1 MQIHEKNGGVTLV
14 VLVITI
20 IVLLILAGITL
31 NFGLS
36 TIYEVTDDRTGTELA
51 MVEQALVQQ
60 YTLLITQN
68 QDDRIATEIS
78 ENVLLEDDTDRP
90 EILIGTRIA
99 DVSTL
104 NSYGFAKYIVDYI
117 NTSDMTY
124 EEYYYL
130 LDQSDL
136 EALGVKYNSEEDQ
149 ETQERSYIVNYST
162 GEDFDIVNKIYETT
176 EDPIYL
182 EGTDSNSKIDTETY
196 NFTDE

>member
-149 ETQERSYIVNYST
+149 ENQERSYIVNYST
-162 GEDFDIVNKIYETT
+162 GEVFDIVNKIYETT

>member
-1 MQIHEKNGGVTLV
+1 M
-14 VLVITI
+14 
-20 IVLLILAGITL
+20 ILAGITL

-149 ETQERSYIVNYST
+149 ENQERSYIVNYST
-162 GEDFDIVNKIYETT
+162 GEVFDIVNKIYETT